1 MLNARASKLLIAE
14 CSLET
19 ILLVKFNKLNTHE
32 KKKSAR
38 ILTSIMKCKLYY

>member
-32 KKKSAR
+32 KKKKISKDFD
-38 ILTSIMKCKLYY
+38 IYNEV

>member
-32 KKKSAR
+32 KKKISKDFD
-38 ILTSIMKCKLYY
+38 IYNEV